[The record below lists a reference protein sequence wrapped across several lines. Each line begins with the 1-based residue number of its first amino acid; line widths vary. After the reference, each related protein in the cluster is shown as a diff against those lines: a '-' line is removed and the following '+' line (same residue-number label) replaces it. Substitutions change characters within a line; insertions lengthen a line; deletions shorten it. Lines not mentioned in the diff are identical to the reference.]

1 MNPSAVLS
9 SGTENARMVKD
20 PELRRH
26 LRACMEEVFHAA
38 HVVLGEPLP
47 SHLATADQI
56 ITSTERNT
64 GGRPSMLVDWEKE
77 HPMELE
83 VILGNPI
90 RIARSRGVE
99 MPRLQAMYA
108 LLKAAQERRSEKR
121 KKKKS
126 SSSSS
131 GSGSSQGGSVPTS
144 ERSRL

>member
-20 PELRRH
+20 PELRLH
-26 LRACMEEVFHAA
+26 LKACMEEVFHAA
-38 HVVLGEPLP
+38 RVVLGEPLP
-47 SHLATADQI
+47 SHLATADQL

-64 GGRPSMLVDWEKE
+64 GGRPSMLLDWEKG

-90 RIARSRGVE
+90 RIARSKGVD

-108 LLKAAQERRSEKR
+108 LLKTAQQRRDEERKSRSSR
-121 KKKKS
+121 NVS
-126 SSSSS
+126 SK
-131 GSGSSQGGSVPTS
+131 
-144 ERSRL
+144 L